1 MLITTYNMAAAVSI
15 TGSIDFSPPFSPPFS
30 LLDSTTE
37 NIFVA
42 VVLLK
47 ALLENPISKLR
58 VNDIMTTMIV

>member
-1 MLITTYNMAAAVSI
+1 MAAAVSI
-15 TGSIDFSPPFSPPFS
+15 TGSIDFSPPFS

>member
-15 TGSIDFSPPFSPPFS
+15 TGSIDFSPPFS